1 MLSGISFS
9 NDCIHL
15 LVHDLICGTDPYP
28 IISRQL
34 LELLERFLR
43 NGSVGSLCHQF
54 QKRCTPFL
62 GLGPSQQ
69 SFLIQIVA
77 LLGLDTV
84 INQISSA
91 ALPQTWESPDDI
103 NWAHFLALVST
114 LVVATKGGVAVVKG
128 LIYQLLTRVFQTSP
142 ERKGSDATGLVNAAF
157 LDLEGDDDRSVELR
171 TLTPVG
177 GELNAFTLA
186 LLLAR
191 QLSSEDIRLT
201 GFSYSQWWSETF
213 GSDAL
218 GTQDC
223 LLRSRA
229 DVILLSSLLLE
240 LLPLEFDPRLLQV
253 QITSRPIHSGSALG
267 KKSVNRQKF
276 NQPTNIYENTLTSI
290 PNHMELLVSDA
301 LSELDSL
308 DSAYAESC
316 VQRWNDYVEVGRGRL
331 AELRELQ
338 QQEQDPMTTDLF
350 HSTPGWDEVCGWL
363 TEMTK
368 QSTDGRA
375 QRLPHGLTEAALFQP
390 RRLRAT
396 LIPTLLHAPENDK
409 LSDELREARARL
421 IANMNQAGLGHILMD
436 SNDPEDVQQKRTRGS
451 SIKRPSATLPARG
464 KTRRKC

>member
-1 MLSGISFS
+1 MLSDISFS
-9 NDCIHL
+9 NEGIHL

-43 NGSVGSLCHQF
+43 NGSGGSLCHQF
-54 QKRCTPFL
+54 QNRCTPFL
-62 GLGPSQQ
+62 GLDPSQQ

-84 INQISSA
+84 VNQISSA
-91 ALPQTWESPDDI
+91 ALPQTCGSLDDI
-103 NWAHFLALVST
+103 DWAHFLALVST

-128 LIYQLLTRVFQTSP
+128 LIHQLLTRVFQTSP
-142 ERKGSDATGLVNAAF
+142 EREGSNATGLMNTEF
-157 LDLEGDDDRSVELR
+157 LDLERDDDVRR
-171 TLTPVG
+171 LTSVG

-229 DVILLSSLLLE
+229 DVIFLSSLLLE

-253 QITSRPIHSGSALG
+253 QITNKPIHSGSALG
-267 KKSVNRQKF
+267 NKSVNKQKF
-276 NQPTNIYENTLTSI
+276 NQPTNIDENFPTLI

-331 AELRELQ
+331 AELRELQQ

-390 RRLRAT
+390 RQLRAT
-396 LIPTLLHAPENDK
+396 LIPALLHAPEIDK

-421 IANMNQAGLGHILMD
+421 IANMEQAGLGHILVE
-436 SNDPEDVQQKRTRGS
+436 SNDPGDVQQKRTRGPS
-451 SIKRPSATLPARG
+451 TKRPSATLPARG
-464 KTRRKC
+464 KTRRKY

>member
-1 MLSGISFS
+1 M
-9 NDCIHL
+9 DQWDHM
-15 LVHDLICGTDPYP
+15 
-28 IISRQL
+28 
-34 LELLERFLR
+34 
-43 NGSVGSLCHQF
+43 
-54 QKRCTPFL
+54 
-62 GLGPSQQ
+62 
-69 SFLIQIVA
+69 VA
-77 LLGLDTV
+77 FLGLDTV
-84 INQISSA
+84 VSQISSA
-91 ALPQTWESPDDI
+91 ALPQTWGSLDDVD
-103 NWAHFLALVST
+103 WAHFLALVST
-114 LVVATKGGVAVVKG
+114 LIVATKGGVAVVKG

-142 ERKGSDATGLVNAAF
+142 EHEGSDGTGLVNAEF
-157 LDLEGDDDRSVELR
+157 LDLEGDDDRRVEVRRLTSV
-171 TLTPVG
+171 G
-177 GELNAFTLA
+177 SALNSFTLA

-218 GTQDC
+218 GTQEC

-253 QITSRPIHSGSALG
+253 QITSKPIHSGSALG
-267 KKSVNRQKF
+267 KKSVNKQKF
-276 NQPTNIYENTLTSI
+276 NQPTNVDENISTPI

-301 LSELDSL
+301 LSELDLL

-338 QQEQDPMTTDLF
+338 QQQQQEQDPSTTDLF

-396 LIPTLLHAPENDK
+396 LIPALLHAPEIDK
-409 LSDELREARARL
+409 LSDELREARMRL
-421 IANMNQAGLGHILMD
+421 IASMNQAGLGHILME
-436 SNDPEDVQQKRTRGS
+436 SNDPGDVQQKRTRGPS
-451 SIKRPSATLPARG
+451 TKRPSAALPARG
-464 KTRRKC
+464 KTRRKWVFRVEKAGLRNEVFLGRNPQELRAHIAERRFKILQVTIASSADWAADNAKKAQ